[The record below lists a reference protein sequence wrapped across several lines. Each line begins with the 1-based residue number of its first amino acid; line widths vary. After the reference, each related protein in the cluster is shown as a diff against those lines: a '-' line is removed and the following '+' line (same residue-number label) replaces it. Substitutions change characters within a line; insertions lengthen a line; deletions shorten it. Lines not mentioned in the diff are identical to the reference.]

1 MIRTFDLVF
10 SLLGL
15 FFLSPVLILLWIVG
29 WFDNGSPFF
38 KQSRLGLFQRTFTLL
53 KFRSMP
59 IDTLS
64 VPTHLVNHK
73 NTSHFGL
80 FLRRTKLDEIP
91 QLYNVLMG
99 DMSLVGPRP
108 CLLKQRK
115 LINERKKRGIFKVKP
130 GITGLAQISGITM
143 ETPIILAKTELKMI
157 KKTNLF
163 NYFYYILKTIYLVI
177 KLRS

>member
-1 MIRTFDLVF
+1 MIRIFDLFF

-80 FLRRTKLDEIP
+80 FSERPGRDFIMEKKGGENSLDFGSGKVRFSDDPEWSVFWMQI
-91 QLYNVLMG
+91 
-99 DMSLVGPRP
+99 RP
-108 CLLKQRK
+108 ILGHFISIK
-115 LINERKKRGIFKVKP
+115 
-130 GITGLAQISGITM
+130 TSGISAT
-143 ETPIILAKTELKMI
+143 
-157 KKTNLF
+157 
-163 NYFYYILKTIYLVI
+163 
-177 KLRS
+177 